1 MTRYGWTILAIS
13 LGIAQTPVRADF
25 GGPLPPQP
33 MPASPPVNYQM
44 EAEIGYE
51 KGIYGT
57 HPMLRKLLFWKKDG
71 GKVHSHTH
79 TRPLPPPNTALPGS
93 PGVGMPGTLVFP
105 YNPYVRAPRDFFMY
119 EPGARR

>member
-1 MTRYGWTILAIS
+1 MTRFGWATIAII
-13 LGIAQTPVRADF
+13 LGIAQYEARADF
-25 GGPLPPQP
+25 GGPFPPQP
-33 MPASPPVNYQM
+33 SQTSQPINYEM

-57 HPMLRKLLFWKKDG
+57 HPFLRKLMFWKKDG
-71 GKVHSHTH
+71 VKSHGHAH
-79 TRPLPPPNTALPGS
+79 TRPLPPPNSALPGS

-105 YNPYVRAPRDFFMY
+105 YNPYVRSPRDFFMY